1 MRISDW
7 SSDVCASDL
16 RLVHHLADFFG
27 VAFRQRAAENG
38 EVLTEDIDE
47 AAVDRP
53 RAGDDAI
60 ARNLLILHPEI
71 DAIMLDIGI
80 EFFERAFVKQHV
92 EPLASGQL
100 ALAVLRVAA
109 LLPAPQRGGRAA
121 AFHFGD
127 MGGNAALHDRSE
139 E

>member
-1 MRISDW
+1 MSVCFVFKQKTAYELRMSDW
-7 SSDVCASDL
+7 SSDVCSSD
-16 RLVHHLADFFG
+16 RLADFFG

-92 EPLASGQL
+92 EQI
-100 ALAVLRVAA
+100 
-109 LLPAPQRGGRAA
+109 GRA
-121 AFHFGD
+121 HV
-127 MGGNAALHDRSE
+127 
-139 E
+139 

>member
-71 DAIMLDIGI
+71 DAIMLDIGL
-80 EFFERAFVKQHV
+80 EFFERAFVTPHSETHPPRPV
-92 EPLASGQL
+92 IL
-100 ALAVLRVAA
+100 ALLHVAA
-109 LLPAPQRGGRAA
+109 LSPPPHRRTHSPG
-121 AFHFGD
+121 
-127 MGGNAALHDRSE
+127 LHIRKT
-139 E
+139 